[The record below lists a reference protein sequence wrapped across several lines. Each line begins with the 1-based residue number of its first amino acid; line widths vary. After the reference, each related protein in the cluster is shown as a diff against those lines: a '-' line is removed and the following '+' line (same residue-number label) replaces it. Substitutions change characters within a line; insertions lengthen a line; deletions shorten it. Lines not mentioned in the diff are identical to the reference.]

1 MKLEL
6 YFLPLTKINLKWIKD
21 LNIRP
26 ETIKYLEE
34 NMKIKLPDIG
44 LGNCILDM
52 TSKVQAI
59 EIVSETAPN

>member
-44 LGNCILDM
+44 FGNYILDM
-52 TSKVQAI
+52 TPKVQAI
-59 EIVSETAPN
+59 EIVSETTSN